1 MTAVA
6 GCGGRVVVDS
16 GTGGDGG
23 GGGASSSTTSNGT
36 TGGGTTGGGT
46 TGGGTIGPWESYPF
60 DAAKSNTPCTGER
73 YVTYAQ
79 KYAKWVGVVLCDP
92 NRYKIFLGESKEG
105 TFYEIGDLNGSGQDH
120 CELVN
125 PDFTIPNDDDIKSG
139 GCSAC
144 EVAGGWEAPLIGQG
158 YARAYFGEPFTFDP
172 AIHPQSFTST
182 WYECGVAIP

>member
-1 MTAVA
+1 MAAVA

-46 TGGGTIGPWESYPF
+46 GGDAWESHSF
-60 DAAKSNTPCTGER
+60 DAAESNTPCAGER
-73 YVTYAQ
+73 YVKYLPTYS
-79 KYAKWVGVVLCDP
+79 KWVGVVLCTP

-105 TFYEIGDLNGSGQDH
+105 TFYETGDDNGHGQDQ

-125 PDFTIPNDDDIKSG
+125 PEFTISNDDDIKSG

-144 EVAGGWEAPLIGQG
+144 DISNDFAPPLVGKG
-158 YARAYFGEPFTFDP
+158 YTRSGFGEQFAFETPVS
-172 AIHPQSFTST
+172 AGAYTST